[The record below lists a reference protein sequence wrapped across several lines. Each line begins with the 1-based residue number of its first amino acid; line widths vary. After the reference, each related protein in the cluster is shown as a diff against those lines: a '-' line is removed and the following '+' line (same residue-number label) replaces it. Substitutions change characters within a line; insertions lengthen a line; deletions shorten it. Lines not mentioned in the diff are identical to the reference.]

1 MLPEIQSQNK
11 STTYTLNNFK
21 VKNGQKIEDIT
32 KNMTAEE
39 KATVKLFDVNDNGI
53 FDGKESDIFNTA
65 VFNLSK
71 GNINICLKD
80 YENTEVV
87 IKYSELESLKNTH
100 IGKQKLIIPF
110 CYGKLGIRDT
120 SIFCGDKRHENALGL
135 YDIEKGVNKITFDYT
150 NNFVQIDGNGKR
162 TGEASFSVRADSIE
176 INDYKPFRF
185 TLHEQV
191 KSAKLNNVSNP
202 SFAIPSSETY
212 ITKLSSNTEIITTG
226 NTKVSIEDVEEI
238 IKLEEEEKSTKNQ
251 K

>member
-1 MLPEIQSQNK
+1 MTPKVQSQNEC
-11 STTYTLNNFK
+11 STFSLNNFK

-100 IGKQKLIIPF
+100 IGKQKLIIPM
-110 CYGKLGIRDT
+110 
-120 SIFCGDKRHENALGL
+120 
-135 YDIEKGVNKITFDYT
+135 
-150 NNFVQIDGNGKR
+150 
-162 TGEASFSVRADSIE
+162 
-176 INDYKPFRF
+176 
-185 TLHEQV
+185 
-191 KSAKLNNVSNP
+191 
-202 SFAIPSSETY
+202 
-212 ITKLSSNTEIITTG
+212 
-226 NTKVSIEDVEEI
+226 
-238 IKLEEEEKSTKNQ
+238 
-251 K
+251 